1 MTYLRPE
8 REGID
13 LMGRID
19 RRGQTPPEAPLGIA
33 DSLCGVDP
41 AGPPPAKPTNLL
53 SALLS
58 DRPVPETLISRLES
72 GITSLCCEDWEVEI
86 WRAVVLRLR
95 REHQHQQKAS
105 TEKVRRNMA
114 SKPDT
119 WPVSVVLAE
128 IKEAIGC
135 IENEWFV
142 IDVLKKTSV
151 KVEQMQA
158 ALQQVKTCLES
169 LSQEG
174 GMTEEE
180 RFAAIETVDT
190 TIDGR

>member
-1 MTYLRPE
+1 
-8 REGID
+8 
-13 LMGRID
+13 
-19 RRGQTPPEAPLGIA
+19 
-33 DSLCGVDP
+33 
-41 AGPPPAKPTNLL
+41 
-53 SALLS
+53 
-58 DRPVPETLISRLES
+58 
-72 GITSLCCEDWEVEI
+72 
-86 WRAVVLRLR
+86 
-95 REHQHQQKAS
+95 
-105 TEKVRRNMA
+105 MA

-135 IENEWFV
+135 IENEGV
-142 IDVLKKTSV
+142 RYSDVPKKTSPQA
-151 KVEQMQA
+151 EQMQA